1 MKTQEQIKQEVIN
14 YLNKT
19 SKHTFIKPKATF
31 KWGDVN
37 TSGYYE
43 YDYENITYFLV
54 LDAGEIDFEK
64 WLIFEDNKNREL
76 DIEFYLKHYG
86 ANAKNVIS
94 NILFLNK
101 KMKSIK
107 RTKKVI
113 SELKKTYE

>member
-14 YLNKT
+14 YLTKT

-31 KWGDVN
+31 KWGDAN
-37 TSGYYE
+37 RLGYYE
-43 YDYENITYFLV
+43 YDYENITYFSV
-54 LDAGEIDFEK
+54 LDDSEK
-64 WLIFEDNKNREL
+64 WLIFEDNKTREL